1 MILLA
6 GGHHDRHVEG
16 ERRFR
21 ERDGVADRL
30 IGSDILDQL
39 SCAYLVIDQE
49 ESALVGL
56 EMG

>member
-16 ERRFR
+16 ERRFS
-21 ERDGVADRL
+21 ERDGVANRL

-39 SCAYLVIDQE
+39 SCADLVIDQQQ
-49 ESALVGL
+49 SALVGL
-56 EMG
+56 EVG